1 MVLNQQL
8 GPLAMKWFDRWLYG
22 KVSDMRDN
30 RYKYE
35 EQDYIESSRANMGTK
50 GLVQIDR
57 GNVEGQDRVTF
68 ELTSA
73 VGGRILNVR
82 RYDERKDRQDATTY
96 VIPSGE
102 DVGARVAKIIN
113 LELIK

>member
-1 MVLNQQL
+1 M
-8 GPLAMKWFDRWLYG
+8 W
-22 KVSDMRDN
+22 DN
-30 RYKYE
+30 SHKYE
-35 EQDYIESSRANMGTK
+35 TKGWLQDKHNMAIGMGTA
-50 GLVQIDR
+50 VER
-57 GNVEGQDRVTF
+57 GAPEGQDRITF
-68 ELTSA
+68 EITSA

-82 RYDERKDRQDATTY
+82 RYDDRKDRHDSQTY

>member
-1 MVLNQQL
+1 
-8 GPLAMKWFDRWLYG
+8 MKWLDQWLY
-22 KVSDMRDN
+22 KKTRDMWDN
-30 RYKYE
+30 KHLYE
-35 EQDYIESSRANMGTK
+35 QQIKERNYINMGTI
-50 GLVQIDR
+50 GAAQIDR
-57 GNVEGQDRVTF
+57 GRAEGEDRITF

-82 RYDERKDRQDATTY
+82 RYDNRKDQHDATTY

-102 DVGARVAKIIN
+102 DVGSRVSKIIN

>member
-1 MVLNQQL
+1 
-8 GPLAMKWFDRWLYG
+8 MKIFDQWLYG
-22 KVSDMRDN
+22 KVRDMWDN
-30 RYKYE
+30 KHKYE
-35 EQDYIESSRANMGTK
+35 RKDYTETPK
-50 GLVQIDR
+50 GLNMAIGQTAMIDR
-57 GNVEGQDRVTF
+57 GAPEGQDRISF

-82 RYDERKDRQDATTY
+82 RYDDRKDRHDNQTY

-102 DVGARVAKIIN
+102 DVGARVAKILN

>member
-1 MVLNQQL
+1 
-8 GPLAMKWFDRWLYG
+8 MKWFDKWFY
-22 KVSDMRDN
+22 KQAKKAWDNKN
-30 RYKYE
+30 RYEDEFAVQMKE
-35 EQDYIESSRANMGTK
+35 RASIKMSGLQIGTAM
-50 GLVQIDR
+50 VDR
-57 GNVEGQDRVTF
+57 GSPEGQDRISF

-82 RYDERKDRQDATTY
+82 RYDDRKDRHDATTY

-102 DVGARVAKIIN
+102 DVGSRVAKIIN

>member
-1 MVLNQQL
+1 
-8 GPLAMKWFDRWLYG
+8 MKWLDKWLYL
-22 KVSDMRDN
+22 KVRDMWDN
-30 RYKYE
+30 RHRYE
-35 EQDYIESSRANMGTK
+35 QYESTNTGWLRENTKMAIGSQIAIEKGRAEGE
-50 GLVQIDR
+50 DR
-57 GNVEGQDRVTF
+57 ISF

-82 RYDERKDRQDATTY
+82 RYDNRKDQHDTQTY

-102 DVGARVAKIIN
+102 DVGSRVAKIIN

>member
-1 MVLNQQL
+1 MNFIKKLVINWVKEDWNRVREEE
-8 GPLAMKWFDRWLYG
+8 MYG
-22 KVSDMRDN
+22 NKTMSAG
-30 RYKYE
+30 
-35 EQDYIESSRANMGTK
+35 QAIA
-50 GLVQIDR
+50 IDR
-57 GNVEGQDRVTF
+57 GRTEGQDRINF
-68 ELTSA
+68 ELSSA

-82 RYDERKDRQDATTY
+82 RYDDLRDHNETTTY

>member
-1 MVLNQQL
+1 
-8 GPLAMKWFDRWLYG
+8 MKLFDKWLYL
-22 KVSDMRDN
+22 KVRDMWDN
-30 RYKYE
+30 RHKYSHYE
-35 EQDYIESSRANMGTK
+35 TK
-50 GLVQIDR
+50 GWLEENTKMAIGSAMTIDR
-57 GNVEGQDRVTF
+57 GRPEGEDRISF

-82 RYDERKDRQDATTY
+82 RYDDRKDRSDNQTY